1 MYKCTLYLASILLST
16 SVLSASVRLSGYIAK
31 GVEGIGEGDTGI
43 LVVDTED
50 IGFANL
56 LDIFSS
62 KPNEILETKDDYD
75 FTTTGY
81 EPIASHVTE
90 SDFPGSIFASIVLSG
105 GAYINLAPD
114 FGSSIS
120 SGDEFVLVVFTNTN
134 TSTSG
139 HDVLIFSEPDWLVPS
154 DGSLITYPNDLTQL
168 DDLSVPSQTYSYPA
182 SESTED
188 SSSRTESAASGDED
202 LASGSTEDN
211 SSQTES
217 SASGDVDLASEST
230 EDNSSQRE
238 SADSGDEESM
248 NSESGSNAWY
258 SDSVDLGNDW
268 RWTHWLGYFNVG
280 VESFIYHSEHKWLY
294 VYKNAFRTNG
304 IYFRDDSMNSILWTS
319 EKVYPFLYR
328 FSDGEWIW
336 YQKGSKD
343 PRWFNKLSKDQ
354 WEQH

>member
-1 MYKCTLYLASILLST
+1 MFKCTLYLASILLST

-120 SGDEFVLVVFTNTN
+120 SGDEFVLVVFTNS
-134 TSTSG
+134 STSG
-139 HDVLIFSEPDWLVPS
+139 NDVLIFSEPDWLVPS
-154 DGSLITYPNDLTQL
+154 DGSLITYPNELTQL
-168 DDLSVPSQTYSYPA
+168 NDLSVPSQTYSYPA

-188 SSSRTESAASGDED
+188 SASRTESAASGDED

-211 SSQTES
+211 SSQ
-217 SASGDVDLASEST
+217 
-230 EDNSSQRE
+230 RE
-238 SADSGDEESM
+238 SAASGDEESM
-248 NSESGSNAWY
+248 DSESESNAWY
-258 SDSVDLGNDW
+258 YDSVDLGNDW
-268 RWTHWLGYFNVG
+268 RWTHWLGYFNIG

-343 PRWFNKLSKDQ
+343 PRWFNKLGTGE
-354 WEQH
+354 WEQQ